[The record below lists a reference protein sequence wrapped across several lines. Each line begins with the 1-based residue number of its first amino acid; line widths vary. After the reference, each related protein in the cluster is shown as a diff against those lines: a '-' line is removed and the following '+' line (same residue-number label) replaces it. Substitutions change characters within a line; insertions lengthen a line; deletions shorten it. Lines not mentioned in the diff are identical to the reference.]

1 MTERQPSPSGLSPL
15 RHLGPVLLGFA
26 LFAAGLWALHHLLKP
41 VDAADVV
48 AQMRATPWWVLL
60 IALCATAMG
69 YLALVGYDFWAL
81 QYLEKKLPLGV
92 VGLGGFLGY
101 AFGNTIGISVLSGGA
116 VRYRIYSA
124 FGLNAFEVAAL
135 ASYIALA
142 MGTGLTLVGAFALAA
157 HPAALTGL
165 LPLSEGAVRALALLG
180 GGGTLG
186 LLYALSFSGRV
197 LKWRRWEIAMPRPRI
212 LTGQMVVALFDSSM
226 AALTLYVLLP
236 AGAPDFVTFL
246 AIYATATMVGVLSH
260 VPGGVGVF
268 ETVVMAAM
276 PAGTNLGEVAAA
288 LLMFRIIYYLL
299 PFALAF
305 VIVSLN
311 EARLAGGWAVRLFGE
326 ISEPMRPAFNAVAGM
341 VPWLSG
347 AWAFGLGAYLLAI
360 SLLPS
365 VHPLHDQDDLVGA
378 ILLEGGTLVSSVTG
392 VVLVILSH
400 GLIRRVA
407 GAFWLTQIAI
417 GGGILAALLNDFDW
431 ESGALL
437 ALGAAALWPF
447 RREFYRQA
455 KITEGVLGPAWLAL
469 VAAVL
474 IAVGV
479 FFVFVHAATPYS
491 HDLWIDFARNANT
504 PRSLRAGLAGSA
516 VLVIFTIYL
525 ALRPAARCKSP
536 QTPAEALALAQKV
549 LAGQDNPQ
557 ACLALSGD
565 KELRFAE
572 DGSAFLMFARRAK
585 SWVALGDPVGEPRGT
600 SVAELGWDFV
610 EAAQQAN
617 CRPVFYEISDRFL
630 PLMIEMGLAAHK
642 VGEEAVVKLADF
654 SLAGGRFKSMR
665 AAYNKATRE
674 GLGVEVLA
682 PPHAPALI
690 EELRAVSDAW
700 LADKVGLEKR
710 FSVGRFD
717 PDYLAHFP
725 LAVVRRGGTALAFA
739 SLMVP
744 GTGRHVAVDL
754 MRYLPG
760 DASGMIEFLFVALI
774 EHFKAQGAV
783 EFSLGMAPLAGLS
796 ERRTARLWSR
806 FGALMF
812 RHGGAFYNFE
822 GLRAFKAK
830 FAPEWRPRYIALPIG
845 VSPMVA
851 MADVALLISGG
862 PRGLLG
868 LGVRKLSR
876 EAKGAEKPGAE
887 RAGEAKG
894 SAQPPAP

>member
-1 MTERQPSPSGLSPL
+1 MTQPQPARLNPL
-15 RHLGPVLLGFA
+15 RHLGPVVLGFA
-26 LFAAGLWALHHLLKP
+26 LFALGLWALHHLLRP
-41 VDAADVV
+41 VNAADVI
-48 AQMRATPWWVLL
+48 AQMRATPWWVLGV
-60 IALCATAMG
+60 ALGATALG
-69 YLALVGYDFWAL
+69 YAALVGYDFWAL

-142 MGTGLTLVGAFALAA
+142 MGTGLTLVGLFALAA

-165 LPLSEGAVRALALLG
+165 VPLAPGAVRALALLG
-180 GGGTLG
+180 GGGTVA

-197 LKWRRWEIAMPRPRI
+197 LKWRRWEVSMPRPRI

-236 AGAPDFVTFL
+236 AGAPDFITFL

-276 PAGTNLGEVAAA
+276 PPGTALGEVAAA
-288 LLMFRIIYYLL
+288 LLLFRMIYYLL

-347 AWAFGLGAYLLAI
+347 AWAFGLGAYLVVV

-365 VHPLHDQDDLVGA
+365 VHPLHDEDDLVGA
-378 ILLEGGTLVSSVTG
+378 ILLEGGTLVSSVAG

-407 GAFWLTQIAI
+407 GAFWLTLLAI
-417 GGGILAALLNDFDW
+417 GGGMVAALLNAFDLG
-431 ESGALL
+431 SAALL
-437 ALGAAALWPF
+437 GLGAAALWPF

-474 IAVGV
+474 IAVAA

-491 HDLWIDFARNANT
+491 HDLWVDFARNANT

-516 VLVIFTIYL
+516 VLVIFTTYL
-525 ALRPAARCKSP
+525 ALQPSGRRRAETPSEALDHAARII
-536 QTPAEALALAQKV
+536 
-549 LAGQDNPQ
+549 AGQGDPM

-565 KELRFAE
+565 KELRFAR
-572 DGSAFLMFARRAK
+572 DGAAFVMFARRRK
-585 SWVALGDPVGEPRGT
+585 SWIALGDPVGDGRGDPGRT
-600 SVAELGWDFV
+600 PAAGLADLGWDFV

-617 CRPVFYEISDRFL
+617 CRPVFYEISDRHL

-642 VGEEAVVKLADF
+642 VGEEAVVRLADF
-654 SLAGGRFKSMR
+654 SLAGSRFKSMR
-665 AAYNKATRE
+665 AAHNKARRE
-674 GLGVEVLA
+674 GLAMRLML
-682 PPHAPALI
+682 PPHSPALI
-690 EELRAVSDAW
+690 AELHAISEAW
-700 LADKVGLEKR
+700 LGDKVGHEKR

-717 PDYLAHFP
+717 PAYLDHFP
-725 LAVVRRGGTALAFA
+725 LAVVRRDGQALAFA
-739 SLMVP
+739 SLMAP
-744 GTGRHVAVDL
+744 GAGRRVAIDL
-754 MRYLPG
+754 MRYRPG
-760 DASGMIEFLFVALI
+760 DASGIMEFLFVALI
-774 EHFKAQGAV
+774 EHYKAQGAE
-783 EFSLGMAPLAGLS
+783 EFSLGMAPLSGLS

-830 FAPEWRPRYIALPIG
+830 FAPEWRARYIALPMG

-868 LGVRKLSR
+868 SKRP
-876 EAKGAEKPGAE
+876 AK
-887 RAGEAKG
+887 
-894 SAQPPAP
+894 AQAS